1 MCCGRCSAPGSPRT
15 RTPWW
20 EPSTSSPPRG
30 RLAQRNG
37 YRHRPLDT
45 RAGTIDLAIPELRQ
59 GSYFPDWLTERR
71 KRAEKH
77 SRETCRR
84 PPKPADAG
92 GSGAAPFQNF
102 PYVFVLFHNY
112 DLFFMPYG
120 PRLPCFRFC
129 GLYFRGAE
137 YKQDFRTKKS
147 AATYILRLI
156 YLSEPEGPRS
166 WLFSDPLP

>member
-1 MCCGRCSAPGSPRT
+1 MLVKQPQKKPHEDNHGGKDETHDVPTPPQEPQREAEPEEPART
-15 RTPWW
+15 EINAR
-20 EPSTSSPPRG
+20 EK
-30 RLAQRNG
+30 
-37 YRHRPLDT
+37 
-45 RAGTIDLAIPELRQ
+45 
-59 GSYFPDWLTERR
+59 FERR
-71 KRAEKH
+71 KRPEKTDDDRQRRH
-77 SRETCRR
+77 RR
-84 PPKPADAG
+84 PRNAG

-102 PYVFVLFHNY
+102 PYAFVMFHNY

-147 AATYILRLI
+147 AAIYKLRLI
-156 YLSEPEGPRS
+156 FLSEPEGPRS

>member
-1 MCCGRCSAPGSPRT
+1 MLVKQPQKKPHEDNHGGKDDTHDVPTPPQEPQREAEAPKT
-15 RTPWW
+15 
-20 EPSTSSPPRG
+20 
-30 RLAQRNG
+30 A
-37 YRHRPLDT
+37 
-45 RAGTIDLAIPELRQ
+45 RAEINAREK
-59 GSYFPDWLTERR
+59 FERR
-71 KRAEKH
+71 KRAEKR

-137 YKQDFRTKKS
+137 YTSTACRGQMADNARKKGRTRIII
-147 AATYILRLI
+147 AWQMPVA
-156 YLSEPEGPRS
+156 
-166 WLFSDPLP
+166 

>member
-1 MCCGRCSAPGSPRT
+1 MLNISKTAAGETARRQ
-15 RTPWW
+15 
-20 EPSTSSPPRG
+20 PRG
-30 RLAQRNG
+30 KERDARCPDTAARAITRGRTLKN
-37 YRHRPLDT
+37 RP
-45 RAGTIDLAIPELRQ
+45 RRIDAREK
-59 GSYFPDWLTERR
+59 FERR

-77 SRETCRR
+77 SCETCRR

-147 AATYILRLI
+147 AATCTLRLI

>member
-1 MCCGRCSAPGSPRT
+1 MLVKQPQKKPHEDNHGGKDDTHDVPTPPQEPQREAEAPKT
-15 RTPWW
+15 
-20 EPSTSSPPRG
+20 
-30 RLAQRNG
+30 A
-37 YRHRPLDT
+37 
-45 RAGTIDLAIPELRQ
+45 RAEINAREK
-59 GSYFPDWLTERR
+59 FERR

-166 WLFSDPLP
+166 WLFSDPLSYLCPRKRKQGKCGA

>member
-1 MCCGRCSAPGSPRT
+1 MLVKQPQKKPH
-15 RTPWW
+15 
-20 EPSTSSPPRG
+20 EDDPRG
-30 RLAQRNG
+30 KDETHDVPTPPQEPQREAETQKTA
-37 YRHRPLDT
+37 RT
-45 RAGTIDLAIPELRQ
+45 EIDAREK
-59 GSYFPDWLTERR
+59 FERR
-71 KRAEKH
+71 KRAEKR

-92 GSGAAPFQNF
+92 GS
-102 PYVFVLFHNY
+102 